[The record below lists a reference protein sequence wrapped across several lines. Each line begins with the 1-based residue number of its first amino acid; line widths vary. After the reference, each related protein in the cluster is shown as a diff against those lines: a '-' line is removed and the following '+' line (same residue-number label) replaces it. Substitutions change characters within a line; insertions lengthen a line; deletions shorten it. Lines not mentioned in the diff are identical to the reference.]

1 VSGFEVPDFQT
12 MRKSGKVSF
21 DRSAYDLPHNT
32 IQYHTVLHDLWKLFT
47 RATPTAFHTLMDSIA
62 SDGRLL
68 RHYTQNINC
77 IEQSLPDLYER
88 TVQLHGGINEVLCQY
103 CGWNGL
109 RISESFSED
118 SPGVKRWL
126 WIEEPSCA
134 ACGGKHTA
142 NSEACPARKVERA
155 RVNRVKELTSPL

>member
-1 VSGFEVPDFQT
+1 MSSVFSSLAEVCQDQSHCSQRVKSEVIHTFIVVIMSFVIKKQINIVINFNVSGLEVPDFQT

-32 IQYHTVLHDLWKLFT
+32 IQYHTVLHNLWKLST

-88 TVQLHGGINEVLCQY
+88 TVQLHVASNEMLCQY
-103 CGWNGL
+103 CG
-109 RISESFSED
+109 
-118 SPGVKRWL
+118 
-126 WIEEPSCA
+126 
-134 ACGGKHTA
+134 
-142 NSEACPARKVERA
+142 
-155 RVNRVKELTSPL
+155 